1 MQLKRHYQLRQRA
14 RGLTLIE
21 LMIALVAGL
30 VVTGAAVALVVSTMK
45 ANAETIRGTRL
56 TQELRST
63 AEVAARE
70 LRRARSVTDPIANVG
85 LASASM
91 VKSCNTLSP
100 ASGTSTSC
108 ATFSYDCTKDAAG
121 NVTGVFKALGS
132 ANGKVR
138 LVSATGAIP
147 ACPTGTTGTQLSS
160 DNITITTFTIA
171 ADATYPD
178 KYTISVAGKFSND
191 PTGLV
196 RTISQEV
203 RIRSTAVN

>member
-1 MQLKRHYQLRQRA
+1 MLKRPYQSPRRA

-30 VVTGAAVALVVSTMK
+30 VVSGAALALVVSTMK
-45 ANAETIRGTRL
+45 ANAETIRATRL

-85 LASASM
+85 IASASM
-91 VKSCNTLSP
+91 VKACNSITP
-100 ASGTSTSC
+100 ASGTAASC
-108 ATFSYDCTKDAAG
+108 ATFGYDCTSSTSA
-121 NVTGVFKALGS
+121 VFKAIGLAS
-132 ANGKVR
+132 GKVR
-138 LVSATGAIP
+138 LVSATSAVP
-147 ACPTGTTGTQLSS
+147 ACPTGTVGTQLSS
-160 DNITITTFTIA
+160 DNITITTFNIS

>member
-1 MQLKRHYQLRQRA
+1 MLKRLPGGPRRI
-14 RGLTLIE
+14 RGLSLIE

-30 VVTGAAVALVVSTMK
+30 VVSGAALALVVSTMK
-45 ANAETIRGTRL
+45 ANAETLRATRL

-63 AEVAARE
+63 TEIASRE

-91 VKSCNTLSP
+91 IKACNTITP
-100 ASGTSTSC
+100 AAGASANC
-108 ATFSYDCTKDAAG
+108 ATFGYDCASATSA
-121 NVTGVFKALGS
+121 VFKAIGL

-138 LVSATGAIP
+138 LASSTSAVP
-147 ACPTGTTGTQLSS
+147 ACPTSSTGTQLSS
-160 DNITITTFTIA
+160 DNITITTLSIS

-178 KYTISVAGKFSND
+178 KYTITVAGKFNND
-191 PTGLV
+191 ITGLV
-196 RTISQEV
+196 RTFSQEV

>member
-1 MQLKRHYQLRQRA
+1 M
-14 RGLTLIE
+14 TLIE

-45 ANAETIRGTRL
+45 ANAETIRATRL

-85 LASASM
+85 LASANM
-91 VKSCNTLSP
+91 VKACNSITP
-100 ASGTSTSC
+100 ASGSASC
-108 ATFSYDCTKDAAG
+108 ATFGYDCTSSTNA
-121 NVTGVFKALGS
+121 VFKAIGL

-138 LVSATGAIP
+138 LVSATGAVP
-147 ACPTGTTGTQLSS
+147 ACPTGGTGTQLSS
-160 DNITITTFTIA
+160 DNITITNFNIA
-171 ADATYPD
+171 TDATYPD

-203 RIRSTAVN
+203 RIRSAAVN